1 MPRNPS
7 SKKAAAQQW
16 GKIKA
21 MDAATKDGKYLIAK
35 VEKSIGFCQFLAK
48 LQMPDGSIRD
58 TTVLVRGKNKG
69 GRFCATRVDVGSFV
83 MVEGDPSKKIMEV
96 ISVANKQTDLDRLRR
111 AGRVNDRLAGEE
123 HELDD
128 LFELAEDEDDL
139 DRKKEQKD
147 NAEREL
153 SRAEELVL
161 RYRQRAEAGV
171 KTRAE
176 ADLERGVFG
185 VEDAPEELDDEEDS
199 GAAGG
204 GAPRRRRRVKPLAA
218 AAAPTPTE
226 MDLFGAQEQPEEDT
240 AAAAA
245 GAAYLDQ
252 RVVPDRWDD
261 EIDIDAI

>member
-1 MPRNPS
+1 MPRGGS

-21 MDAATKDGKYLIAK
+21 MEAATKDGKYLIAK

-96 ISVANKQTDLDRLRR
+96 ISVANKQVDLERLRR
-111 AGRVNDRLAGEE
+111 AGRVSEKLAGEE

-128 LFELAEDEDDL
+128 LFELAEDEKDD
-139 DRKKEQKD
+139 KNMEGQKD
-147 NAEREL
+147 NAEREM
-153 SRAEELVL
+153 SRAEELVA
-161 RYRQRAEAGV
+161 RYRLRAEAGV

-176 ADLERGVFG
+176 FDIDRGLVG
-185 VEDAPEELDDEEDS
+185 VEDAPEDVDGEEDL
-199 GAAGG
+199 AAG
-204 GAPRRRRRVKPLAA
+204 GAPRRRRRVKLAA
-218 AAAPTPTE
+218 TAAVPAA
-226 MDLFGAQEQPEEDT
+226 MDLYAAQQPQEEGVDLIAEAT
-240 AAAAA
+240 
-245 GAAYLDQ
+245 LDR

-261 EIDIDAI
+261 DDAIDIDAI